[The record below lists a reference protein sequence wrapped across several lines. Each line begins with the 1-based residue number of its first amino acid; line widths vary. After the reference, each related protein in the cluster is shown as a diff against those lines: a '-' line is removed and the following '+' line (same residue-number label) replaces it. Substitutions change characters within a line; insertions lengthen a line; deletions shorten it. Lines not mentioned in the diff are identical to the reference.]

1 MKKLKHSKYKN
12 TGILFELLVRQV
24 TNDTLQ
30 GIDNS
35 PAIEVLREFFK
46 KNTSL
51 KKELGFY
58 QALQNQKF
66 KTESKANAFIDAV
79 LKEHQK
85 LSQSIIK
92 TQKYNLIKEIKNRYD
107 VEAFFSQRINN
118 YTSNASIFMMMEG
131 STPSKLM
138 KFRYNI
144 VESITGKKKSKL
156 NESHSIYQEQDKD
169 IRLLSYKILIEKF
182 NEKWGDNLSLKQ
194 RNLLKE
200 YINNISNTT
209 KLKDYLLSEVTKT
222 TNVLNKLSTKIID
235 PIVKIKLLEVSAQI
249 KNIDLDKN
257 IKDKYIISL
266 MRTYD
271 LIKEV
276 KNVIK

>member
-1 MKKLKHSKYKN
+1 MTKHSKYKN

-30 GIDNS
+30 GVDKS
-35 PAIEVLREFFK
+35 PAVEVLREFFK
-46 KNTSL
+46 KSTSL

-66 KTESKANAFIDAV
+66 KTESKANAFIDAI

-85 LSQSIIK
+85 LSKSVIK
-92 TQKYNLIKEIKNRYD
+92 KQKYNLIKEIKNRYD
-107 VEAFFSQRINN
+107 IETFFSQRINN
-118 YTSNASIFMMMEG
+118 YTANASIFMLMEG
-131 STPSKLM
+131 STPSKLI

-144 VESITGKKKSKL
+144 VESIIGKKKSKL
-156 NESHSIYQEQDKD
+156 NESHSLYQEQDKD

-182 NEKWGDNLSLKQ
+182 NEKWGDNLGAKQ
-194 RNLLKE
+194 RTLLKE
-200 YINNISNTT
+200 YINNISNTP
-209 KLKDYLLSEVTKT
+209 KLKDYLSSEISKTTKT
-222 TNVLNKLSTKIID
+222 LNKLSTKIVD
-235 PIVKIKLLEVSAQI
+235 PIVKIKLQEVSTQI
-249 KNIDLDKN
+249 KNIDLEN
-257 IKDKYIISL
+257 NVKDKYIISL

>member
-1 MKKLKHSKYKN
+1 MTKHSKYKN

-24 TNDTLQ
+24 TSDTLS
-30 GIDNS
+30 GMDNS
-35 PAIEVLREFFK
+35 PAVDVLREFFQ

-51 KKELGFY
+51 KKELGLY
-58 QALQNQKF
+58 QTLQNQKF
-66 KTESKANAFIDAV
+66 KSESKANVFIDAV
-79 LKEHQK
+79 LKEHTK
-85 LSQSIIK
+85 LSKSTIK
-92 TQKYNLIKEIKNRYD
+92 KQKYNLIKEIKKRYNL
-107 VEAFFSQRINN
+107 ESFFSQRINN
-118 YTSNASIFMMMEG
+118 YTSNASIFMLFEG
-131 STPSKLM
+131 STPSKLI

-144 VESITGKKKSKL
+144 VEGITGKKKQLK
-156 NESHSIYQEQDKD
+156 ESHSIYQEQDKD

-182 NEKWGDNLSLKQ
+182 NEKWGDNLGTKQ

-209 KLKDYLLSEVTKT
+209 KLKDYLSSEISKSTV
-222 TNVLNKLSTKIID
+222 VLNKLSKKIAD
-235 PIVKIKLLEVSAQI
+235 PIVKIKLQEVSTQI
-249 KNIDLDKN
+249 RNMNLEN
-257 IKDKYIISL
+257 NVKDKYIISL

>member
-1 MKKLKHSKYKN
+1 MTKHSKYKN

-30 GIDNS
+30 GMDNS
-35 PAIEVLREFFK
+35 PAVEVLREFFK

-85 LSQSIIK
+85 LSKSIIK

-107 VEAFFSQRINN
+107 IEAFFSQRINN

-144 VESITGKKKSKL
+144 VEAITGKKKSKL

-209 KLKDYLLSEVTKT
+209 KLKDYLLSEITKT
-222 TNVLNKLSTKIID
+222 SNVLNKLSNKIVD
-235 PIVKIKLLEVSAQI
+235 PIVKIKLLEVSTQI

>member
-1 MKKLKHSKYKN
+1 MTKHSKYKN

>member
-1 MKKLKHSKYKN
+1 MTKHSKYKN

-30 GIDNS
+30 GVDKS
-35 PAIEVLREFFK
+35 PAVEVLREFFK
-46 KNTSL
+46 KSTSL

-66 KTESKANAFIDAV
+66 KTESKANAFIDAI

-85 LSQSIIK
+85 LSKSVIK
-92 TQKYNLIKEIKNRYD
+92 KQKYNLIKEIKNRYD
-107 VEAFFSQRINN
+107 IETFFSQRINN
-118 YTSNASIFMMMEG
+118 YTSNASIFMLMEG
-131 STPSKLM
+131 STPSKLI

-144 VESITGKKKSKL
+144 VESIIGKKKSRL
-156 NESHSIYQEQDKD
+156 NESHSLYQEQDKD

-182 NEKWGDNLSLKQ
+182 NEKWGDNLGAKQ
-194 RNLLKE
+194 RTLLKE
-200 YINNISNTT
+200 YINNISNTP
-209 KLKDYLLSEVTKT
+209 KLKDYLSSEITKT
-222 TNVLNKLSTKIID
+222 TKTLNKLSTKIVD
-235 PIVKIKLLEVSAQI
+235 PIVKIKLQEVSTQI
-249 KNIDLDKN
+249 KNIDLEN
-257 IKDKYIISL
+257 NVKDKYIISL

>member
-1 MKKLKHSKYKN
+1 MTKHSKYKN

-24 TNDTLQ
+24 TSDTLS
-30 GIDNS
+30 GMDNS
-35 PAIEVLREFFK
+35 PAVDVLREFFQ

-51 KKELGFY
+51 KRELGLY
-58 QALQNQKF
+58 QTLQNQKF

-79 LKEHQK
+79 LKEHAK
-85 LSQSIIK
+85 LSKSTIRK
-92 TQKYNLIKEIKNRYD
+92 QKYNLIKEIKKQYNL
-107 VEAFFSQRINN
+107 ESFFSQRINN
-118 YTSNASIFMMMEG
+118 YTSNASIFMLMEG
-131 STPSKLM
+131 STPSKLI

-144 VESITGKKKSKL
+144 VEGITGTKKQLK
-156 NESHSIYQEQDKD
+156 ESHDIYKEQDKD

-182 NEKWGDNLSLKQ
+182 NEKWGDNLGAKQ

-209 KLKDYLLSEVTKT
+209 KLKDYLSSEISKSTVILNELS
-222 TNVLNKLSTKIID
+222 NNIAD
-235 PIVKIKLLEVSAQI
+235 PIVKIKLQEVSTQI
-249 KNIDLDKN
+249 SNINLESN

-271 LIKEV
+271 LIKEI

>member
-1 MKKLKHSKYKN
+1 MTKHSKYKN

-30 GIDNS
+30 GMDNS
-35 PAIEVLREFFK
+35 PAVEVLREFFK

-85 LSQSIIK
+85 LSKSIIK

-107 VEAFFSQRINN
+107 IEAFFSQRINN

-144 VESITGKKKSKL
+144 VEAITGKKKSKL

-209 KLKDYLLSEVTKT
+209 KLKDYLLSEITKT
-222 TNVLNKLSTKIID
+222 SNVLNKLSTKIVD
-235 PIVKIKLLEVSAQI
+235 PIVKIKLLEVSTQI

>member
-1 MKKLKHSKYKN
+1 MTKHSKYKN

-24 TNDTLQ
+24 TSDTLS
-30 GIDNS
+30 GMDNS
-35 PAIEVLREFFK
+35 PAVDVLREFFQ

-51 KKELGFY
+51 KKELGLY
-58 QALQNQKF
+58 QTLQNQKF
-66 KTESKANAFIDAV
+66 KSESKANAFIDAV
-79 LKEHQK
+79 LKEHTK
-85 LSQSIIK
+85 LSKSTIK
-92 TQKYNLIKEIKNRYD
+92 KQKYNLIKEIKKRYNL
-107 VEAFFSQRINN
+107 ESFFSQRINN
-118 YTSNASIFMMMEG
+118 YTSNASIFMLLEG
-131 STPSKLM
+131 STPSKLI

-144 VESITGKKKSKL
+144 VEGIIGKKKSKL

-182 NEKWGDNLSLKQ
+182 NEKWGDNLGAKQ

-209 KLKDYLLSEVTKT
+209 KLKDYLSSEISKSTV
-222 TNVLNKLSTKIID
+222 VLNKLSKKIAD
-235 PIVKIKLLEVSAQI
+235 PIVKIKLQEVSTQI
-249 KNIDLDKN
+249 SNINLENN

-276 KNVIK
+276 KNVVK

>member
-1 MKKLKHSKYKN
+1 MTKHSKYKN

-24 TNDTLQ
+24 TSDTLS
-30 GIDNS
+30 GMDNS
-35 PAIEVLREFFK
+35 PAVDVLREFFQ

-51 KKELGFY
+51 KKELGLY
-58 QALQNQKF
+58 QTLQNQKF
-66 KTESKANAFIDAV
+66 KSESKANAFIDAV
-79 LKEHQK
+79 LKEHTK
-85 LSQSIIK
+85 LSKSTIK
-92 TQKYNLIKEIKNRYD
+92 KQKYNLIKEIKKRYNL
-107 VEAFFSQRINN
+107 ESFFSQRINN
-118 YTSNASIFMMMEG
+118 YTSNASIFMLLEG
-131 STPSKLM
+131 STPSKLI

-144 VESITGKKKSKL
+144 VEGITGKKKQLK
-156 NESHSIYQEQDKD
+156 ESHSIYQEQDKD

-182 NEKWGDNLSLKQ
+182 NEKWGDNLGVKQ

-209 KLKDYLLSEVTKT
+209 KLKDYLSSEISKSTV
-222 TNVLNKLSTKIID
+222 VLNKLSKKIAD
-235 PIVKIKLLEVSAQI
+235 PIVKIKLQEVSTQI
-249 KNIDLDKN
+249 SNINLENN

-276 KNVIK
+276 KNVVK